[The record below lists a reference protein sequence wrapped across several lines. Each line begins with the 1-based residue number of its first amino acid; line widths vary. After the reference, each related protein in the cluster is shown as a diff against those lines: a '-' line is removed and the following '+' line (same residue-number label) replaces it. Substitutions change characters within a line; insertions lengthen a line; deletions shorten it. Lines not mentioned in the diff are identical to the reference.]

1 MPKVKTLQKHMKMLF
16 TKQPFMKKTTVCL
29 MNIGMTDIRQRK
41 KTRAGIFK
49 LYGLFYINSFIYKKI
64 NLYYNHY
71 YKYVPF
77 THICFSEI
85 FSYQR

>member
-41 KTRAGIFK
+41 KTRAGIFN
-49 LYGLFYINSFIYKKI
+49 LYGLF
-64 NLYYNHY
+64 LY
-71 YKYVPF
+71 
-77 THICFSEI
+77 
-85 FSYQR
+85 Q

>member
-41 KTRAGIFK
+41 RPVQVYLTCTGFFILIVLFTRKSIYIIIIIINMCRLRIFE
-49 LYGLFYINSFIYKKI
+49 
-64 NLYYNHY
+64 
-71 YKYVPF
+71 
-77 THICFSEI
+77 FSEI
-85 FSYQR
+85 FSCQR